1 MLMPAIP
8 GSPYNALRG
17 TVRTCDSGFLL
28 LVCVVGACA
37 FASAVHAQQ
46 YPVRPIR
53 IIVPQSPGASTD
65 LTARLVGQRLSEAV
79 KQPVVVDNRPGAG
92 TTHGT
97 DLVVRA
103 TPDGYTLLV
112 VASSISINP
121 SIYKKLPYD
130 TLRDLA
136 PVTQLSAFPN
146 MLVVHPSV
154 PVKTVQDLLSLLKA
168 KPGQLN
174 YASAGTGTGTH
185 LSAELFKYMTGT
197 DMVHVPYKG
206 GGPAVTAL
214 IGGQVQLMFGT
225 TVTLL
230 PQVRTGKLRAVA
242 VTTAKR
248 SPAAPDIPTIAESGV
263 PGFDHGPW
271 NGMFTTAKT
280 PPAIVSK
287 INAEVVRI
295 LKTED
300 VRTVFLKE
308 GAEPVGNS
316 PAEFSAVMKNEV
328 AKWAKV
334 VQASGIKAD

>member
-1 MLMPAIP
+1 M
-8 GSPYNALRG
+8 SK
-17 TVRTCDSGFLL
+17 RTRNGFLGVLSGFAAA
-28 LVCVVGACA
+28 LVMV
-37 FASAVHAQQ
+37 SAAKAATE
-46 YPVRPIR
+46 YPSRPIR

-65 LTARLVGQRLSEAV
+65 LTARLIGQKLSESF

-97 DLVVRA
+97 DMVVRA
-103 TPDGYTLLV
+103 TPDGYILLV

-136 PVTQLSAFPN
+136 PITQLSAFPN

-154 PVKTVQDLLSLLKA
+154 PVKTVQDLLALAKA

-185 LSAELFKYMTGT
+185 LSAELFKNMTGA

-230 PQVRTGKLRAVA
+230 PHVRAGKLRPVA

-248 SPAAPDIPTIAESGV
+248 SPAAPDLPTIAESGV

-271 NGMFTTAKT
+271 NGLFTTART
-280 PPAIVSK
+280 PAPVIAR
-287 INAEVVRI
+287 INGEVVKI
-295 LKTED
+295 LLSPEVKG
-300 VRTVFLKE
+300 VLNKE
-308 GAEPVGNS
+308 GAEPVGNT
-316 PAEFSAVMKNEV
+316 PAQFASVMRSEI

-334 VQASGIKAD
+334 IKAAGIKAD

>member
-1 MLMPAIP
+1 MSAKAP
-8 GSPYNALRG
+8 NR
-17 TVRTCDSGFLL
+17 F
-28 LVCVVGACA
+28 VGAFRA
-37 FASAVHAQQ
+37 FAAAFIVLLAAEAAAQ
-46 YPVRPIR
+46 YPSRPIR

-65 LTARLVGQRLSEAV
+65 LTARLIGQKLSESF

-97 DLVVRA
+97 DMVVRA

-146 MLVVHPSV
+146 LLVVHPSV
-154 PVKTVQDLLSLLKA
+154 PVKTVQDLLALVKA

-185 LSAELFKYMTGT
+185 LSAELFKNMTGA

-230 PQVRTGKLRAVA
+230 PHVRAGKLRPVA
-242 VTTAKR
+242 VTTTKR
-248 SPAAPDIPTIAESGV
+248 SPAAPDVPTIAESGV

-271 NGMFTTAKT
+271 NGLFTTART
-280 PPAIVSK
+280 PAPVIARIHG
-287 INAEVVRI
+287 EVVKI
-295 LKTED
+295 LLSPEVKA
-300 VRTVFLKE
+300 VLNKE
-308 GAEPVGNS
+308 GAEPVGNT
-316 PAEFSAVMKNEV
+316 PEQFAGVMKSEI
-328 AKWAKV
+328 AKWEKV
-334 VQASGIKAD
+334 IKAAGIKAD

>member
-1 MLMPAIP
+1 MFRAGVAAFIMLLA
-8 GSPYNALRG
+8 AE
-17 TVRTCDSGFLL
+17 
-28 LVCVVGACA
+28 AA
-37 FASAVHAQQ
+37 AQ
-46 YPVRPIR
+46 YPSRPIR

-65 LTARLVGQRLSEAV
+65 LTARLIGQKLSESF

-97 DLVVRA
+97 DMVVRA

-154 PVKTVQDLLSLLKA
+154 PVKTVQDLLALAKA

-185 LSAELFKYMTGT
+185 LSAELFKNMTGA

-230 PQVRTGKLRAVA
+230 PHVRAGKLRPVA

-248 SPAAPDIPTIAESGV
+248 SPAAPDLPTIAESGV

-271 NGMFTTAKT
+271 NGLFTTART
-280 PPAIVSK
+280 PAPVIAR
-287 INAEVVRI
+287 INGEVVKI
-295 LKTED
+295 LLSPEVKG
-300 VRTVFLKE
+300 VLNKE
-308 GAEPVGNS
+308 GAEPVGNTPEQFAS
-316 PAEFSAVMKNEV
+316 VMRSEI

-334 VQASGIKAD
+334 IKVAGIKAD